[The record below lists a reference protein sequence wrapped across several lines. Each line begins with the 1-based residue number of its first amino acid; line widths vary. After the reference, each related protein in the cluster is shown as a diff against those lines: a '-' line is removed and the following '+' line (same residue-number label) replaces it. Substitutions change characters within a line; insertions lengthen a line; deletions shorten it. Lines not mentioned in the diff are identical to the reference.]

1 MPLSLPALR
10 SPGARAL
17 WVGSAVITIVIG
29 LWAELSFNVGPHGL
43 TPIFVYL
50 FAVGDSS
57 ASISMLLVLLVAAL
71 VPARFS
77 ATPLLLWIGRHPGA
91 IATFA
96 FVTLSCGAWVVY
108 RAAPLC
114 MDEYAPYLQS
124 QAFAAGHLSG
134 QFPPAL
140 LDWLIPR
147 GFQDAFLNVSHA
159 SGRIA
164 SAYWPSFALLLA
176 PFSWLGIPWICN
188 PLISALTLLAVQ
200 RLAMGIFAD
209 HESAG
214 MAMLLTLASPVFF
227 ANGISYYSMPA
238 HLLADTLY
246 AVLLIQPTPRRA
258 FTAGII
264 GSVALTLH
272 NPVPHLLFALPWI
285 VSLLGRPGGLR
296 IGRWLFAGYIPLCL
310 LLGVGWIWFSSG
322 LIDADMNLASG
333 RLGSAFALPSSA
345 ILLARLIG
353 VAKIWM
359 WAVPGLLLLAAA
371 GAWRQ
376 RHDTA
381 CRLLTAS
388 ALATLLGYLF
398 VPLDQGHGWGF
409 RYFHSAWV
417 ALPILAAAALK
428 PGSPEHRTQ
437 LFDDAATRT
446 LVAACALLM
455 LAGGVGFRAVQMR
468 AFISRHQEQMP
479 AYSGTERRV
488 VIIDSR
494 LSFYGRD
501 LVQND
506 PWLRGDVIRMT
517 SHGSPADAQMM
528 REHFPGLHQVYS
540 DRFGSVWSAAAAAAP

>member
-1 MPLSLPALR
+1 MPLSLPVLR
-10 SPGARAL
+10 SSGARAL
-17 WVGSAVITIVIG
+17 CIGSAVITIVIG
-29 LWAELSFNVGPHGL
+29 LWADLSFTGGAHGL

-57 ASISMLLVLLVAAL
+57 ASISMLLVLLAAAL
-71 VPARFS
+71 VPARYS
-77 ATPLLLWIGRHPGA
+77 ATPLLQWVGRHPAA
-91 IATFA
+91 IAAFS

-108 RAAPLC
+108 RASPLC

-147 GFQDAFLNVSHA
+147 GFQDTFLNVSPV

-164 SAYWPSFALLLA
+164 STYWPSFALLLA

-200 RLAMGIFAD
+200 RLSMRIFAD

-214 MAMLLTLASPVFF
+214 VAMLLTLASPVFF

-238 HLLADTLY
+238 HLLADTVY
-246 AVLLIQPTPRRA
+246 AILLIQPTPRRA
-258 FTAGII
+258 FTAGLI

-272 NPVPHLLFALPWI
+272 NPVPHTLFALPWI
-285 VSLLGRPGGLR
+285 VSLLGRSGGLR
-296 IGRWLFAGYIPLCL
+296 IARWLFAGYIPLCL

-322 LIDADMNLASG
+322 MIDEGMNLASG
-333 RLGSAFALPSSA
+333 RFGSAFALPSST
-345 ILLARLIG
+345 ILLARLLG

-388 ALATLLGYLF
+388 ALATMFGYLF

-409 RYFHSAWV
+409 RYFHSAWI

-428 PGSPEHRTQ
+428 PGSPEHRAG
-437 LFDDAATRT
+437 LFEDSGTRT
-446 LVAACALLM
+446 FVTACALMM
-455 LAGGVGFRAVQMR
+455 LVGGTGIRALQMHGFIVRQ
-468 AFISRHQEQMP
+468 QNQMP

-494 LSFYGRD
+494 VSFYGRD

-506 PWLRGDVIRMT
+506 PWLRGGIIRMV

-528 REHFPGLHQVYS
+528 HEHFPDLHQVYA